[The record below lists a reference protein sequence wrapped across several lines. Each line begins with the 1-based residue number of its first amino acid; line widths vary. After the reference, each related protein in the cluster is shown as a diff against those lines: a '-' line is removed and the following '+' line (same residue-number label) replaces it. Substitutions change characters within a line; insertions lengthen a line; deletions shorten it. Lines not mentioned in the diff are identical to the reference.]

1 MPKFIASDKLSTDK
15 CKVKQDGHGLT
26 LKSSLKSRQAL
37 KSSYIQHLQ
46 QDPMLG
52 SLVDLEMAL
61 NDVPSKLNSLLAALL
76 PGHELQEFG
85 IFQDV
90 SSTTSNNESDSDS

>member
-1 MPKFIASDKLSTDK
+1 
-15 CKVKQDGHGLT
+15 
-26 LKSSLKSRQAL
+26 
-37 KSSYIQHLQ
+37 
-46 QDPMLG
+46 MLG

-76 PGHELQEFG
+76 LGDELQEFG
-85 IFQDV
+85 ICQDV

>member
-1 MPKFIASDKLSTDK
+1 
-15 CKVKQDGHGLT
+15 
-26 LKSSLKSRQAL
+26 
-37 KSSYIQHLQ
+37 
-46 QDPMLG
+46 MLG

-76 PGHELQEFG
+76 LGHELQEFA

-90 SSTTSNNESDSDS
+90 SSTTSSNESDSDS